1 MNLIFL
7 LSFTAKAQYAYE
19 YQNTTVTTPTGVP
32 VNALQFKYW
41 VYNDFTSE
49 EQALED
55 YQMTHNYNCEV
66 ISSSTKYYNCHGY
79 AWHNVEGNMEQDKLR
94 WIDDI
99 DYNSNPT
106 YNVHR
111 YYSTVHSNGK
121 PSYRE
126 AFTNNKANLK
136 VSYFPRD
143 HSAITTSNPEYL
155 ISKWAWGLWLNMQF
169 LNVPFIKMHKLNTMN
184 LFFLS
189 PFPAP
194 RRSVIRPPIR

>member
-1 MNLIFL
+1 METRYIIVALIFL

-155 ISKWAWGLWLNMQF
+155 ISKWA
-169 LNVPFIKMHKLNTMN
+169 
-184 LFFLS
+184 
-189 PFPAP
+189 
-194 RRSVIRPPIR
+194 